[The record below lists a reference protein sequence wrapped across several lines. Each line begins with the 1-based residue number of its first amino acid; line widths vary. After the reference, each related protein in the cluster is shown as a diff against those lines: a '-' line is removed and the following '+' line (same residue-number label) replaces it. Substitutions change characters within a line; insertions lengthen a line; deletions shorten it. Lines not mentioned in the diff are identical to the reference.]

1 MMGRKAPFVLC
12 CQQLK
17 KLKLLLYQNPIKA
30 SNNLPALINTARTSV
45 CVQTCKVRGLGETWK
60 NCMLILTAP
69 CVNHGNITFIFLSS
83 SHWVYQFCQNAAL
96 AV

>member
-30 SNNLPALINTARTSV
+30 SNNLPALINTARISV
-45 CVQTCKVRGLGETWK
+45 SVYKLVKSVGWVRLGR
-60 NCMLILTAP
+60 TA
-69 CVNHGNITFIFLSS
+69 C
-83 SHWVYQFCQNAAL
+83 
-96 AV
+96 